1 MGSCRVMPC
10 RFCARCRRRLGESW
24 RVLALNLPTRYM
36 SCHTCGFGLSL
47 QAPLDGALRGSPHLC
62 RPIRSFSLRTVVAHP
77 FPAGRCLRLPGRTCV
92 RHVRQASASSEG
104 SFVSLRWC
112 CRATIRACGVFAP
125 PSPGHP
131 KAKRPGCSR
140 PRRTDGGLKHESYL
154 SAVPCSSPSLSA
166 APVRRAQTRLYR
178 TLAHATFR
186 PRAEYGTR
194 PDRIT
199 TAGEADYNGM
209 KPII

>member
-1 MGSCRVMPC
+1 MPRV
-10 RFCARCRRRLGESW
+10 R
-24 RVLALNLPTRYM
+24 RVLASLGSVSSNTVYELPHVRIRVIASGTVR
-36 SCHTCGFGLSL
+36 
-47 QAPLDGALRGSPHLC
+47 DGTLRGSPHLC

-77 FPAGRCLRLPGRTCV
+77 FPAGRCLRLPGRACV
-92 RHVRQASASSEG
+92 RHARQASASSEG

-112 CRATIRACGVFAP
+112 CRTTIRACGVFAP

-186 PRAEYGTR
+186 PRAEFMARGQIVSQWPLGRVMLMRGET
-194 PDRIT
+194 PFT
-199 TAGEADYNGM
+199 TARGRL
-209 KPII
+209 